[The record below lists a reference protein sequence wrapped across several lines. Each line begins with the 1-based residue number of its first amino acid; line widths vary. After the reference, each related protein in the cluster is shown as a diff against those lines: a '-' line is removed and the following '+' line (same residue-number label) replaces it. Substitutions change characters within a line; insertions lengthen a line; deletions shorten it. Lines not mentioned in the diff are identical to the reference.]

1 MAKHKKKNNVLDSA
15 AAIRGLDRKAHFA
28 AGGPLTGLNGWRAIR
43 TVTSDRR
50 KKASKKA
57 CRGKVQW

>member
-1 MAKHKKKNNVLDSA
+1 MAKKKKNTALDSA
-15 AAIRGLDRKAHFA
+15 AAIRGLDRKAHFE
-28 AGGPLTGLNGWRAIR
+28 AGGSLTGINGWRAIR
-43 TVTSDRR
+43 TVTPDRK